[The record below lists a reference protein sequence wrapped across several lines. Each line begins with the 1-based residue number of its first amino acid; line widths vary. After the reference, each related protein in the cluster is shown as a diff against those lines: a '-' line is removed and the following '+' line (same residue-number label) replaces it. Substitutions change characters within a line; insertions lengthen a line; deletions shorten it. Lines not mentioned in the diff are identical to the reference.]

1 MRVDELDNLLNME
14 FINVYK
20 NILINGDW
28 GVGKTEF
35 IKQYVKE
42 KDNVYVSLF
51 GIKDIESIKI
61 NIYMRLNKILGFLKN
76 VNKKIEGVNFG
87 ISIGS
92 MSVPYFETDIVK
104 KLEKKTK
111 KNKLIIVIDDLERK
125 STNIPMEEILGL
137 IEELNGIKGIYVIVI
152 SNEKEIGRTDEQDK
166 EIYNS
171 FKEKIIQKTF
181 NVTGYSMQARK
192 NIINNV
198 LQKIDNIDDKEDLLV
213 YIENFLNKH
222 TVLNLRTIKKSMNY
236 MKFVL
241 SNIDISK
248 LRKDEI
254 RSIVVASLA
263 IVIETIE
270 KIYYK
275 EPTKEDLIGQ
285 LCTNDFCSRIIINYF
300 KEQSV
305 ISDKRF
311 IVSTLMDVYED
322 QNINSNFNRLEN
334 YFENE
339 HSTNNNVSLFY
350 KSKNELE
357 KSFSD
362 FYNNSVVV
370 TNELLD
376 LDMWLKKYA
385 EIKYYAKIIGKD
397 NLFEKSKIEAAI
409 DKYIDKIPNIE
420 NEIQKNTY
428 RFYNLNQ
435 YKESDLKE
443 LCDTVNKKI
452 TKKFN
457 EILINELKNDRDNN
471 QYNEQKIFKL
481 FQQYSFFN
489 KDNIQQVIN
498 LLYDNKFFLPNLNN
512 TLTEKSWGFTHSIW
526 SLMKDYEDCRDNKFE
541 KYVVELLK
549 NADEVG
555 KYRIDAL
562 NNQYGIDISNL

>member
-61 NIYMRLNKILGFLKN
+61 NIYMQLNKILGFLKN

-152 SNEKEIGRTDEQDK
+152 SNEKEIGRTDKQDK
-166 EIYNS
+166 EIYDS

-222 TVLNLRTIKKSMNY
+222 TVLNLRTIEKSMNY
-236 MKFVL
+236 MRFVL
-241 SNIDISK
+241 LNIDVSK
-248 LRKDEI
+248 LKKDEI
-254 RSIVVASLA
+254 RSIIIASLA

-275 EPTKEDLIGQ
+275 EPTKEDTIGQ
-285 LCTNDFCSRIIINYF
+285 LYMNDFCNRIIINYF
-300 KEQSV
+300 KEQSL
-305 ISDKRF
+305 ISDKGF
-311 IVSTLMDVYED
+311 IVSTLVDIYED
-322 QNINSNFNRLEN
+322 QNIKSNFNRLEN

-370 TNELLD
+370 ANELLD

-397 NLFEKSKIEAAI
+397 DLFEKSKIEAAI

-420 NEIQKNTY
+420 SEIQKNTY
-428 RFYNLNQ
+428 RFYHLDQ
-435 YKESDLKE
+435 YQDADIKK
-443 LCDTVNKKI
+443 LCDTVNEKV

-457 EILINELKNDRDNN
+457 EVLIKELKNDRDNN
-471 QYNEQKIFKL
+471 QYDEQKIFKL
-481 FQQYSFFN
+481 FQQYSFNN

-498 LLYDNKFFLPNLNN
+498 LLYDNKFFLPNLND
-512 TLTEKSWGFTHSIW
+512 TLTEKSWSFTHSIW
-526 SLMKDYEDCRDNKFE
+526 SSMKDYKDCRDNKFE

-549 NADEVG
+549 NVDKVG
-555 KYRIDAL
+555 KYRIESL